1 MKKKL
6 LSSLLVVGTSLG
18 ALAPATILATDV
30 IGNSSADITINGS
43 LGLDNTDPDE
53 EIEEGDTNWINV
65 TLDTATIFYN
75 LSGTTTIDSP
85 TYNIENKSGRPV
97 KVSIKDFT
105 QTDTSNISVIDSLDF
120 VSSIGGSAITK
131 PLITSGDIED
141 FTNPTELF
149 TLANSVGN
157 LNADGTST
165 GDQSTTF
172 KYEGTVSGDNIAR
185 TNPAFTLTLQLDA
198 VSFQP

>member
-30 IGNSSADITINGS
+30 IGEPTADITINGS
-43 LGLDNTDPDE
+43 LGLDNTDPEE
-53 EIEEGDTNWINV
+53 EIEEGNTNWINV

-85 TYNIENKSGRPV
+85 TYNIENNSGRPV
-97 KVSIKDFT
+97 KVSIQSFT
-105 QTDTSNISVIDSLDF
+105 QTDTSNISVIDSLNF
-120 VSSIGGSAITK
+120 VSSLGGSAITQS
-131 PLITSGDIED
+131 LINSGNVEA
-141 FTNPTELF
+141 FGSPVELF
-149 TLANSVGN
+149 TLANSEGN
-157 LNADGTST
+157 LTEDGSGTDSK
-165 GDQSTTF
+165 STTF
-172 KYEGTVSGDNIAR
+172 KYEGTVSGTSIAR

-198 VSFQP
+198 VPF

>member
-43 LGLDNTDPDE
+43 LGLDNTNPDE

-75 LSGTTTIDSP
+75 LSGTTTIASP
-85 TYNIENKSGRPV
+85 TYNIENNSGRPV
-97 KVSIKDFT
+97 SVSIQNFSSISGDYS
-105 QTDTSNISVIDSLDF
+105 DITSLNF
-120 VSSIGGSAITK
+120 VSPAPLQSARS
-131 PLITSGDIED
+131 LITNGVLGTFTPATSGI
-141 FTNPTELF
+141 LF
-149 TLANSVGN
+149 TLANNQGN
-157 LNADGTST
+157 LTANDDGSHPS
-165 GDQSTTF
+165 STTF
-172 KYEGTVSGDNIAR
+172 SYSGSVDSTTIDKA
-185 TNPAFTLTLQLDA
+185 NPSFTLTLQLDA
-198 VSFQP
+198 VNF